1 MFEIRRYTTDKAS
14 EWNAFV
20 AKSKN
25 GTFLFD
31 RRYMDYHSDRFDD
44 HSLLVYRKNRLFALL
59 PGNKKGNTFF
69 SHQGLTYGGFI
80 TDHQATA
87 EYVCD
92 AFDAVNAFLRSEGFL
107 KVVYKPMPWI
117 YQTTPAEE
125 DVYALFVRCHAR
137 LIERDVSSTIFL
149 PHRIKFAE
157 SRMSGIRKARRE
169 GLTVCE
175 SDDIGAFW
183 RILVDNLHRKYGAHP
198 VHTVSEMQ
206 LLKERF
212 PSEIRLFMAYRDQ
225 QPLGG
230 TVLYLTPQVV
240 HSQYISASEEGK
252 QTGALD
258 LLFDHLINEVDFH
271 RPYFDFGT
279 SAIGD
284 TNEINTSLIFQKQ
297 GFGGRGVCYDW
308 YEYDL

>member
-1 MFEIRRYTTDKAS
+1 MFEIRRYTADKAS

-31 RRYMDYHSDRFDD
+31 RRYMDYHSNRFDD

-59 PGNKKGNTFF
+59 PGNKKDNTFF

-87 EYVCD
+87 EYICD
-92 AFDAVNAFLRSEGFL
+92 VFDAVNAFLRSEGFL
-107 KVVYKPMPWI
+107 KVIYKPMPWI
-117 YQTTPAEE
+117 YQTMPAEE

-137 LIERDVSSTIFL
+137 LIERDVSSTIFM
-149 PHRIKFAE
+149 PHRMKFAE
-157 SRMSGIRKARRE
+157 SRMSGIRKAKRE
-169 GLTVCE
+169 GLTVRE

-183 RILVDNLHRKYGAHP
+183 RILTDNLHRKYGAHP

>member
-1 MFEIRRYTTDKAS
+1 
-14 EWNAFV
+14 
-20 AKSKN
+20 
-25 GTFLFD
+25 
-31 RRYMDYHSDRFDD
+31 
-44 HSLLVYRKNRLFALL
+44 
-59 PGNKKGNTFF
+59 
-69 SHQGLTYGGFI
+69 
-80 TDHQATA
+80 
-87 EYVCD
+87 
-92 AFDAVNAFLRSEGFL
+92 
-107 KVVYKPMPWI
+107 MPWT
-117 YQTTPAEE
+117 YQTMPAEE

-137 LIERDVSSTIFL
+137 LIERDVSSTIFM
-149 PHRIKFAE
+149 PHKMKFAE
-157 SRMSGIRKARRE
+157 SRMSGIRKAKRE
-169 GLTVCE
+169 GLTVYE

-183 RILVDNLHRKYGAHP
+183 RILSDNLHRKYGAHP

-212 PSEIRLFMAYRDQ
+212 PSEIRLFMTYRGQ

-258 LLFDHLINEVDFH
+258 LLFDHLINEVDFQ

>member
-175 SDDIGAFW
+175 SDDSGTFW

-206 LLKERF
+206 MLKERF
-212 PSEIRLFMAYRDQ
+212 PNGFVCLPSSVHDWILLPKDLATDTASLLEMVKTINANEVLPQDQ
-225 QPLGG
+225 LADDVF
-230 TVLYLTPQVV
+230 TLDD
-240 HSQYISASEEGK
+240 EG
-252 QTGALD
+252 
-258 LLFDHLINEVDFH
+258 HLI
-271 RPYFDFGT
+271 
-279 SAIGD
+279 SIA
-284 TNEINTSLIFQKQ
+284 
-297 GFGGRGVCYDW
+297 
-308 YEYDL
+308 

>member
-1 MFEIRRYTTDKAS
+1 MFEIRRYTAD
-14 EWNAFV
+14 
-20 AKSKN
+20 
-25 GTFLFD
+25 
-31 RRYMDYHSDRFDD
+31 
-44 HSLLVYRKNRLFALL
+44 
-59 PGNKKGNTFF
+59 
-69 SHQGLTYGGFI
+69 TYGGFI

-92 AFDAVNAFLRSEGFL
+92 VFNAVNAFLRSEGFL
-107 KVVYKPMPWI
+107 KVIYKPMPWI
-117 YQTTPAEE
+117 YQTMPAEE

-137 LIERDVSSTIFL
+137 LIERDVSSTIFM
-149 PHRIKFAE
+149 PHRMKFAE
-157 SRMSGIRKARRE
+157 SRMSGIRKAKRE
-169 GLTVCE
+169 GLTVRE

-183 RILVDNLHRKYGAHP
+183 RILTDNLHRKYGAHP

-206 LLKERF
+206 MLKERF

-240 HSQYISASEEGK
+240 HSQYISASDEGK

>member
-1 MFEIRRYTTDKAS
+1 MFEIRRYTADKAS

-31 RRYMDYHSDRFDD
+31 RRYMDYHSNRFDD

-59 PGNKKGNTFF
+59 PGNKKDNTFF

-87 EYVCD
+87 ECVCD

-107 KVVYKPMPWI
+107 KVIYKPMPWI
-117 YQTTPAEE
+117 YQTMPAEE

-137 LIERDVSSTIFL
+137 LIERDVSSTIFM
-149 PHRIKFAE
+149 PHRMKFAE
-157 SRMSGIRKARRE
+157 SRMSGIRKAKRE
-169 GLTVCE
+169 GLTVRE

-183 RILVDNLHRKYGAHP
+183 RILTDNLHRKYGAHP

>member
-31 RRYMDYHSDRFDD
+31 RRYMDYHSDRFED
-44 HSLLVYRKNRLFALL
+44 HSLLVYRKKRLFALL

-80 TDHQATA
+80 TDCQATA
-87 EYVCD
+87 EYICD
-92 AFDAVNAFLRSEGFL
+92 AFDAVNAFLRSEGFV

-117 YQTTPAEE
+117 YQTMPAEE

-137 LIERDVSSTIFL
+137 LIERDVSSTIFM
-149 PHRIKFAE
+149 PHRMKFSE

-169 GLTVCE
+169 GLTVRE

-183 RILVDNLHRKYGAHP
+183 HILTDNLHRKYGAHP
-198 VHTVSEMQ
+198 VHTISEMQ

-212 PSEIRLFMAYRDQ
+212 PSEIRLYMTYRDQ
-225 QPLGG
+225 LPLGG
-230 TVLYLTPQVV
+230 AVLYLTPQVV

-252 QTGALD
+252 HTGALD
-258 LLFDHLINEVDFH
+258 LLFDHLINEVDFQ

>member
-1 MFEIRRYTTDKAS
+1 MFEIRRYTVDKAS

-31 RRYMDYHSDRFDD
+31 RRYMDYHSDCFDD

-87 EYVCD
+87 EYICD
-92 AFDAVNAFLRSEGFL
+92 VFDAVNAFLRSEGLL
-107 KVVYKPMPWI
+107 KVIYKPMPWI
-117 YQTTPAEE
+117 YQTMPAEE

-137 LIERDVSSTIFL
+137 LIERDVSSTIFM
-149 PHRIKFAE
+149 PHRMKFAE
-157 SRMSGIRKARRE
+157 SRMSGIRKAKRE
-169 GLTVCE
+169 GLTVRE

-183 RILVDNLHRKYGAHP
+183 RILTDNLHRKYGAHP

-206 LLKERF
+206 MLKERF